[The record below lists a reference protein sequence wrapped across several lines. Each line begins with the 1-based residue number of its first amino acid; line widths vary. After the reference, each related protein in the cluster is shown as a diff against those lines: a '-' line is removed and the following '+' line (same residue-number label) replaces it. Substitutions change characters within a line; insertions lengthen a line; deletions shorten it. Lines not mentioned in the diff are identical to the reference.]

1 MSEVKLPFGLRA
13 DTGAIVSVEAVA
25 RGLACECIC
34 PACRWPLVAAK
45 GEVVR
50 HHFRHLAENPA
61 CREARETALHLFA
74 KKVICDTLNLQL
86 PQDLGQMRSAV
97 SEAIQDDL
105 RFDVLATYD
114 SEDVAV
120 EVFVAHR
127 VGLEKVQKL
136 VERGITALEID
147 LSSFRDADLDEIAWR
162 EAVLARAPRRWLNA
176 PAFVRRA
183 LAILVE
189 RMKEDERRA
198 YEAARLAQIA
208 RDKAREAWEIEQQEG
223 RAKIAEQEAATAE
236 LRRKEAEV
244 EHQRKERED
253 ARARE
258 IELQRQPPKLL
269 DLVRAHGGYDKIT
282 PEAWARWDEEIKL
295 YKSRVATG
303 YFYNK

>member
-13 DTGAIVSVEAVA
+13 DTGVMVSVEAVA
-25 RGLACECIC
+25 RGLACECLC
-34 PACRWPLVAAK
+34 PACLGPLVAAK

-50 HHFRHLAENPA
+50 HHFRHLAEDPT
-61 CREARETALHLFA
+61 CREARETALHRFA
-74 KKVICDTLNLQL
+74 KQVICDTLNLQL
-86 PQDLGQMRSAV
+86 PQDLGEMRSAV
-97 SEAIQDDL
+97 SEAIRDDL

-120 EVFVAHR
+120 EIFVAHR

-162 EAVLARAPRRWLNA
+162 EAVLAKAPRRWLNA

-183 LAILVE
+183 AAILVD

-208 RDKAREAWEIEQQEG
+208 REKAREAWEIDQEAK
-223 RAKIAEQEAATAE
+223 RARIAEEEAEAAG
-236 LRRKEAEV
+236 RRRNEAEAT
-244 EHQRKERED
+244 HRFKQWQD

-258 IELQRQPPKLL
+258 MEVQRQPPKLL

-282 PEAWARWDEEIKL
+282 PEAWARWDEDTKL
-295 YKSRVATG
+295 YRERVKTG
-303 YFYNK
+303 YFYHK